1 MLSYLILTAHVWDKL
16 RRIRLR
22 PRKVLSLVQVPIA
35 HRKQN
40 EKRKQGL
47 WSWGQAH
54 KSLEPWTTSQSYWHS
69 QVWEL
74 NGLCRKPD
82 LSQGFLLTIV
92 IKSSVTLTKSLAVL
106 EPQFPHLSWRGPS
119 VSVGVPLSSFVW
131 LTASLPEF
139 LTIRVSH
146 LNMIDSSRRNHASL
160 ARSGQPNLFGVFDE
174 ISLNWLGWGVQS

>member
-1 MLSYLILTAHVWDKL
+1 MRSGNKVCEAEV
-16 RRIRLR
+16 RLVR
-22 PRKVLSLVQVPIA
+22 AL
-35 HRKQN
+35 N
-40 EKRKQGL
+40 
-47 WSWGQAH
+47 
-54 KSLEPWTTSQSYWHS
+54 LEPRVSYWHS

-119 VSVGVPLSSFVW
+119 VSVGVPLSSCVW
-131 LTASLPEF
+131 LAASLPEF
-139 LTIRVSH
+139 LTISVSH

-160 ARSGQPNLFGVFDE
+160 AKSGQPNLFGVFDE